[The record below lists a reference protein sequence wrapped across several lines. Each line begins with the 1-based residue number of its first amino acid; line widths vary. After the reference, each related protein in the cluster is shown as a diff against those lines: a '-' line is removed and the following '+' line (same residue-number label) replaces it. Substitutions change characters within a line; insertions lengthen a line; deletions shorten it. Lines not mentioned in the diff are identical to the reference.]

1 MKLTI
6 RDRVVIRKGL
16 YLLLNEYEQDKNLFN
31 DEDEEYQ
38 ELLESIKYLDKLVQ
52 CVEEDYDYE
61 R

>member
-1 MKLTI
+1 MKLTV

-16 YLLLNEYEQDKNLFN
+16 YLLLNEYEQDKGLFN

-38 ELLESIKYLDKLVQ
+38 ELLTSIAYLDKLIQ
-52 CVEEDYDYE
+52 CVEEDYDYD

>member
-52 CVEEDYDYE
+52 CVEEDYDYD

>member
-1 MKLTI
+1 MKLTV

-16 YLLLNEYEQDKNLFN
+16 YLLLNEYEQDKGLFN

-38 ELLESIKYLDKLVQ
+38 ELLTSIAYLDKLIQ

>member
-38 ELLESIKYLDKLVQ
+38 ELLTSIAYLDKLIQ
-52 CVEEDYDYE
+52 CVEEDYDYD

>member
-31 DEDEEYQ
+31 DEDEEYK

-52 CVEEDYDYE
+52 CIEEDYDYD